1 MPSPTAADRLLD
13 KLRRLA
19 TESLDDE
26 ERALFAALI
35 APGIAAA
42 YGEAEVQGFDSMAVA
57 TVLPNALADA
67 IRGREIRIEG
77 L

>member
-1 MPSPTAADRLLD
+1 MSAPTAADRLLD

-35 APGIAAA
+35 APAIAAA

-57 TVLPNALADA
+57 TVLPNALTDA
-67 IRGREIRIEG
+67 IRGREISIQG

>member
-1 MPSPTAADRLLD
+1 MSAPTAADRLLD

-35 APGIAAA
+35 APAIAAA

-57 TVLPNALADA
+57 TVLPSALTDA
-67 IRGREIRIEG
+67 IRERQITIQG